1 MSFVNNLGLTVSDVR
16 GLVPGGAG
24 AMERSIL
31 LALTFAEGAVGT
43 LSYSWEVPSL
53 ARGLRL
59 SKIYGRRGTI
69 TFESNG
75 LWVLA
80 HGTRRRLHVPGVRDL
95 AGHRAMWDDLV
106 RALREGVDAKFTLS
120 HARRDLDLV
129 ERAYASAGLPLP
141 GSESP

>member
-1 MSFVNNLGLTVSDVR
+1 
-16 GLVPGGAG
+16 
-24 AMERSIL
+24 
-31 LALTFAEGAVGT
+31 
-43 LSYSWEVPSL
+43 VPSL